1 MMSEKT
7 TLDILKK
14 DIVIPENVQDKADEA
29 FAKIRRE
36 AEGRKS
42 APMEIE
48 SGRAVRMKPEGRKA
62 IRLHE
67 RRGRRIAAATAAA
80 VIALSTITAG
90 AAYLKWSKGLEKE
103 LAVTDEQKEKAEG
116 TGLAGFPNL
125 SVEDQGITITAQQS
139 IIDNY
144 YGYLAFKVEGY
155 QAGKGEKPDFDGLS
169 ITVDGK
175 DISYTYGV
183 EAGAVVDE
191 AGSFEYQIQL
201 YADGGKG
208 SMIDKKI
215 EVEFSDLGVIR
226 EKAGMAE
233 DVIKGNWAF
242 KWKLTGSDEIYTAKV
257 NEKLGDSGA
266 TVTGAEVSPISIK
279 AVYDFP
285 AKMIKEKAYDESAGT
300 EYEAEM
306 LAEPPLL
313 AGVKL
318 KDGTLVMD
326 TQGGVLGYTDGG
338 KKNYEE
344 RYGMGRILDV
354 DEVESLLFVK
364 KPLEE
369 ERELTEDDLYVVNIR

>member
-7 TLDILKK
+7 TLDILKE
-14 DIVIPENVQDKADEA
+14 DIVIPENVQDKADMA

-36 AEGRKS
+36 TEN
-42 APMEIE
+42 
-48 SGRAVRMKPEGRKA
+48 GRAVRMKPEGGKV
-62 IRLHE
+62 IRLHQ
-67 RRGRRIAAATAAA
+67 RRGRRIAAAAAAA
-80 VIALSTITAG
+80 VLALSTVTAG
-90 AAYLKWSKGLEKE
+90 AAYLKWSKGLEKD
-103 LAVTDEQKEKAEG
+103 LAVTKEQKEQAES

-125 SVEDQGITITAQQS
+125 SAEDKGITITAQQS

-155 QAGKGEKPDFDGLS
+155 QAGKGKEPGFDGLS
-169 ITVDGK
+169 IKVDGK

-183 EAGAVVDE
+183 ADGAVVGQD
-191 AGSFEYQIQL
+191 GSFEYQVEL
-201 YADGGKG
+201 YADEGKG
-208 SMIDKKI
+208 SMIDKEIK
-215 EVEFSDLGVIR
+215 VEFSDLGVIR

-233 DVIKGNWAF
+233 DVVKGKWAF
-242 KWKLTGSDEIYTAKV
+242 QWKLNGSDEIYTAKV

-285 AKMIKEKAYDESAGT
+285 ARTVKEKAVDGDTGT
-300 EYEAEM
+300 EYETEL

-313 AGVKL
+313 VGVKL
-318 KDGTLVMD
+318 KDGTLVMG

-338 KKNYEE
+338 KRNYEE
-344 RYGMGRILDV
+344 RFGMGRILDV
-354 DEVESLLFVK
+354 DKVESLLFVK

-369 ERELTEDDLYVVNIR
+369 ERKLTEDDLYVVNIR

>member
-1 MMSEKT
+1 MMSGKT
-7 TLDILKK
+7 TLDILKD
-14 DIVIPENVQDKADEA
+14 DIVIPENVQNKADAA
-29 FAKIRRE
+29 FEKIRKE
-36 AEGRKS
+36 AGGIRVRHMGAERGRT
-42 APMEIE
+42 
-48 SGRAVRMKPEGRKA
+48 
-62 IRLHE
+62 IRRNE
-67 RRGRRIAAATAAA
+67 RRGRRLVAAAAA
-80 VIALSTITAG
+80 VICFSTATVG
-90 AAYLKWSKGLEKE
+90 AAYLKWSRGLEKG
-103 LAVTDEQKEKAEG
+103 LAVTEEQKEQAES

-125 SVEDQGITITAQQS
+125 SAEDKGITITAQQS

-155 QAGKGEKPDFDGLS
+155 QAGKGKEPGFDGLS
-169 ITVDGK
+169 IKIDGK

-183 EAGAVVDE
+183 DDGTVVGKD
-191 AGSFEYQIQL
+191 GSFEYQIQL

-208 SMIDKKI
+208 SLMDKEIDVK
-215 EVEFSDLGVIR
+215 FSDLGVIR
-226 EKAGMAE
+226 EKAGAAE
-233 DVIKGNWAF
+233 DVVKGNWSF

-266 TVTGAEVSPISIK
+266 TVIGAEVSPISIK

-285 AKMIKEKAYDESAGT
+285 ARTVKEKAVDESAGT
-300 EYEAEM
+300 EYETDM

-318 KDGTLVMD
+318 KDGTLVTD

-338 KKNYEE
+338 RKNYEE
-344 RYGMGRILDV
+344 RFGMGRILDV

-369 ERELTEDDLYVVNIR
+369 ERELTEGDMFVVNIR